1 VADRRRSS
9 RTDNRA
15 TAKRIEKA
23 SRKDKPLDLRWWR
36 EDEPHEAVWSQVRRI
51 SRSTGARAK
60 QDVFYAC
67 LYDDAELGALL
78 HGSQAIGE
86 WTPQTMTTNLV
97 KRQVD
102 AFVAKLSKNR
112 PVPMALTN
120 GGTYGEQR
128 RAKSLSK
135 FFEGVLDQVGYWQT
149 RPMLL
154 RDGAVFGS
162 GLAHNYRVGK
172 KLHHERVFP
181 WEIRIDPRESQYGKP
196 RTMYVLRYVDRLVL
210 MERFPKHA
218 ALIADAEAR
227 FDDAAWDIGYD
238 ETSDLVLVVESWHL
252 PDGETTDKDSKNG
265 AHAICVS
272 NATLVIED
280 YKRDYFPFSK
290 FDFSPGIAGWWGTG
304 LAQQLEGLQFEA
316 NSIGLRLQEQGWM
329 TGTYVWTPPGV
340 GFEIDHLDNG
350 TMSHIESEV
359 QPVFHNPPPWHPQF
373 FDYYLFLRGRA
384 AAEETRLSEMAV
396 RGEKP
401 AGLDSGKAIRA
412 WNNLD
417 DEAFLPQGR
426 ADEQLAIDTS
436 WQLFD
441 LAEEI
446 LDEEGSFKVRTERRE
461 YGESVLEDMDFKKV
475 HMDREKFTLRVFPT
489 SMLKGTPAENYQ
501 TVREW
506 MADGLISQD
515 EVYSLLDLPD
525 VQRVL
530 NLRGAARRAVEK
542 ILQDI
547 LDSSDPESVYVYP
560 EPPMNLELCRALAL
574 QVFLDA
580 FTKDAD
586 QENLDWVLQFALD
599 AEAQLEGAV
608 AQPGEVDPN
617 AAATEQMMAEQEAA
631 MAMGDPAMAGDPTF
645 LPPEQQPVPGGAVAP
660 EAMAPI
666 PGM

>member
-1 VADRRRSS
+1 MAERRTSRSV
-9 RTDNRA
+9 DNRS
-15 TAKRIEKA
+15 KQRRLEKA
-23 SRKDKPLDLRWWR
+23 SKPGKPQDLRWWR
-36 EDEPHEAVWSQVRRI
+36 TDEPHEGVWSQVRRI
-51 SRSTGARAK
+51 SRTTGSRAK

-67 LYDDAELGALL
+67 LYDDAELGALM

-86 WTPQTMTTNLV
+86 WTPQTMVTNLV

-102 AFVAKLSKNR
+102 AFVAKLSKSR

-135 FFEGVLDQVGYWQT
+135 FFEGVLDQVGYWET
-149 RPMLL
+149 RPLLL

-172 KLHHERVFP
+172 KLFHERVYP
-181 WEIRIDPRESQYGKP
+181 WEIRIDPREAQYGKP
-196 RTMYVLRYVDRLVL
+196 RTLYVLRYVDRLVL

-218 ALIADAEAR
+218 ADILEAEAR
-227 FDDAAWDIGYD
+227 FEDSSWDIGYD

-252 PDGETTDKDSKNG
+252 PDGETTDKDAKNG

-290 FDFSPGIAGWWGTG
+290 FDFSPGICGWWGTG

-316 NSIGLRLQEQGWM
+316 NSIGLRLQEHGWM
-329 TGTYVWTPPGV
+329 TGTYVWTPPDV

-350 TMSHIESEV
+350 VLSHIQSDV
-359 QPVFHNPPPWHPQF
+359 APQFFNPPPWHPQF

-401 AGLDSGKAIRA
+401 AGLDSGEAIRR
-412 WNNLD
+412 WNSLD
-417 DEAFLPQGR
+417 DEAFITQGR
-426 ADEQLAIDTS
+426 QDERTAIDTS

-446 LDEEGSFKVRTERRE
+446 LDEEGSFRVRTERRE
-461 YGESVLEDMDFKKV
+461 YGESVLEEMDFKKV

-506 MADGLISQD
+506 MSDGLISMD
-515 EVYSLLDLPD
+515 EVYALLDLPD

-547 LDSSDPESVYVYP
+547 LDADDPESAYVYP
-560 EPPMNLELCRALAL
+560 EPQMNLELCRALAL

-580 FTKDAD
+580 FTKDAPP
-586 QENLDWVLQFALD
+586 ENLDWVLQFALD
-599 AEAQLEGAV
+599 AESALEGGTVDEA
-608 AQPGEVDPN
+608 DPN
-617 AAATEQMMAEQEAA
+617 AAATEQAMAEQDAA
-631 MAMGDPAMAGDPTF
+631 MADPSMAGMPMDETFVSPEEQPLPGGAMA
-645 LPPEQQPVPGGAVAP
+645 PEQMAPVPG
-660 EAMAPI
+660 M
-666 PGM
+666 

>member
-1 VADRRRSS
+1 
-9 RTDNRA
+9 
-15 TAKRIEKA
+15 
-23 SRKDKPLDLRWWR
+23 
-36 EDEPHEAVWSQVRRI
+36 
-51 SRSTGARAK
+51 
-60 QDVFYAC
+60 
-67 LYDDAELGALL
+67 
-78 HGSQAIGE
+78 
-86 WTPQTMTTNLV
+86 
-97 KRQVD
+97 
-102 AFVAKLSKNR
+102 
-112 PVPMALTN
+112 
-120 GGTYGEQR
+120 
-128 RAKSLSK
+128 
-135 FFEGVLDQVGYWQT
+135 
-149 RPMLL
+149 
-154 RDGAVFGS
+154 
-162 GLAHNYRVGK
+162 
-172 KLHHERVFP
+172 
-181 WEIRIDPRESQYGKP
+181 
-196 RTMYVLRYVDRLVL
+196 
-210 MERFPKHA
+210 
-218 ALIADAEAR
+218 
-227 FDDAAWDIGYD
+227 
-238 ETSDLVLVVESWHL
+238 
-252 PDGETTDKDSKNG
+252 
-265 AHAICVS
+265 
-272 NATLVIED
+272 
-280 YKRDYFPFSK
+280 
-290 FDFSPGIAGWWGTG
+290 
-304 LAQQLEGLQFEA
+304 
-316 NSIGLRLQEQGWM
+316 M

>member
-1 VADRRRSS
+1 MVDRRRTS

-15 TAKRIEKA
+15 TSKRLEKA
-23 SRKDKPLDLRWWR
+23 ERKDKPLDLRWWR
-36 EDEPHEAVWSQVRRI
+36 EEEPHEAVWSQVRRI

-102 AFVAKLSKNR
+102 AFVAKLSKSR

-135 FFEGVLDQVGYWQT
+135 FFEGALDQVGYWQT

-162 GLAHNYRVGK
+162 GIAHNYRVGK
-172 KLHHERVFP
+172 KLFHERVFP

-218 ALIADAEAR
+218 EEIAQAEAR

-252 PDGETTDKDSKNG
+252 PDGETDEKNAKNG

-401 AGLDSGKAIRA
+401 PGLDSGEAIRR
-412 WNNLD
+412 WNSLD

-441 LAEEI
+441 LCEEI
-446 LDEEGSFKVRTERRE
+446 LDEEGTFKVRTERRE
-461 YGESVLEDMDFKKV
+461 YGESVLEEMDFKKV

-506 MADGLISQD
+506 MSDGLISQD

-599 AEAQLEGAV
+599 AEFQLEGGA

-617 AAATEQMMAEQEAA
+617 AAATEQMMAEQDAA
-631 MAMGDPAMAGDPTF
+631 MMADPAMGGDPTF
-645 LPPEQQPVPGGAVAP
+645 LPPEQQPVPGGAMAP
-660 EAMAPI
+660 EMMAPV
-666 PGM
+666 PGV

>member
-1 VADRRRSS
+1 MERRTSRSV
-9 RTDNRA
+9 DNRA
-15 TAKRIEKA
+15 KQRRVERAT
-23 SRKDKPLDLRWWR
+23 KPGKPADLRWWR
-36 EDEPHEAVWSQVRRI
+36 TDEPHEGVWSQVRRI

-67 LYDDAELGALL
+67 LYDDAELGALM

-86 WTPQTMTTNLV
+86 WTPQTMVTNLV

-112 PVPMALTN
+112 PVPMALTQ

-135 FFEGVLDQVGYWQT
+135 FFEGVLDQVGYWET
-149 RPMLL
+149 RPLLL
-154 RDGAVFGS
+154 RDGAVFGT

-172 KLHHERVFP
+172 KLHHERVYP
-181 WEIRIDPRESQYGKP
+181 WEIRIDPREAQYGKP
-196 RTMYVLRYVDRLVL
+196 RTLYVLRYVDRLVL

-218 ALIADAEAR
+218 DAIMEAEAR
-227 FDDAAWDIGYD
+227 FEDAAWDIGYD
-238 ETSDLVLVVESWHL
+238 ETSDLVLVIESWHL
-252 PDGETTDKDSKNG
+252 PDGETTDKDAKNG

-272 NATLVIED
+272 SATLVCED

-290 FDFSPGIAGWWGTG
+290 FDFSPGICGWWGTG

-316 NSIGLRLQEQGWM
+316 NSIGLRLQEHGWM
-329 TGTYVWTPPGV
+329 TGSYVWTPPGV

-350 TMSHIESEV
+350 VLSHIESEV
-359 QPVFHNPPPWHPQF
+359 EPKFHNPPPWHPQF

-401 AGLDSGKAIRA
+401 PGLDSGEAIRR
-412 WNNLD
+412 WNSLD

-426 ADEQLAIDTS
+426 QDEQTAIQTS

-441 LAEEI
+441 LCEEI
-446 LDEEGSFKVRTERRE
+446 LDEEGSFRVRTERRE

-506 MADGLISQD
+506 MSDGLISQD

-547 LDSSDPESVYVYP
+547 LDSDNPEDDYVYP

-574 QVFLDA
+574 QTFLDA
-580 FTKDAD
+580 FTKDAPE
-586 QENLDWVLQFALD
+586 ENLSWVLQFALD
-599 AEAQLEGAV
+599 AEAELEA
-608 AQPGEVDPN
+608 AANPDPATDPN
-617 AAATEQMMAEQEAA
+617 AAATEAAMAEQAAFEEGAA
-631 MAMGDPAMAGDPTF
+631 MGGAPMDETF
-645 LPPEQQPVPGGAVAP
+645 VSPEEQPLPGGAMAP
-660 EAMAPI
+660 EQMAPI

>member
-1 VADRRRSS
+1 MAERRKTYQ
-9 RTDNRA
+9 TDNRRGQ
-15 TAKRIEKA
+15 TRIERALKQ
-23 SRKDKPLDLRWWR
+23 DKPRDLRWWKA
-36 EDEPHEAVWSQVRRI
+36 DEPHEAVWSQVRRI
-51 SRSTGARAK
+51 SRSTGARAR
-60 QDVFYAC
+60 QDVYYAC
-67 LYDDAELGALL
+67 LYDDAELGALM
-78 HGSQAIGE
+78 HGSQAISE
-86 WTPQTMTTNLV
+86 WTPQTMVTNLI

-102 AFVAKLSKNR
+102 AFVAKLSKAR

-128 RAKSLSK
+128 RAKALSK

-172 KLHHERVFP
+172 KLVHERVYP

-210 MERFPKHA
+210 MERFPQHA
-218 ALIADAEAR
+218 EAILQSEAR
-227 FDDAAWDIGYD
+227 FEDVSWDVGFD
-238 ETSDLVLVVESWHL
+238 ETSDLVLVIEGWHL
-252 PDGETTDKDSKNG
+252 PSGDPTDKDAKQG

-272 NATLVIED
+272 NATLAIED

-290 FDFSPGIAGWWGTG
+290 FDFSPGITGWWGTG
-304 LAQQLEGLQFEA
+304 LAQQLEGLQYEA
-316 NSIGLRLQEQGWM
+316 NSIGLRLQEHGWM
-329 TGTYVWTPPGV
+329 TGSYVWTPPDSGM
-340 GFEIDHLDNG
+340 EIDHLDNG
-350 TMSHIESEV
+350 VLTHIQSAVKPE
-359 QPVFHNPPPWHPQF
+359 FFNPPPWHPQF

-401 AGLDSGKAIRA
+401 AGLDSGEAIRR

-426 ADEQLAIDTS
+426 QDEQLAIDTS

-441 LAEEI
+441 LCEEI

-461 YGESVLEDMDFKKV
+461 YGESVLEEMDFGKV
-475 HMDREKFTLRVFPT
+475 RMDREKFTLRVFPT

-506 MADGLISQD
+506 MSDGLISQD

-542 ILQDI
+542 ILQKI
-547 LDSSDPESVYVYP
+547 LDADDPEAAYTYP

-574 QVFLDA
+574 QTFLDA
-580 FTKDAD
+580 FTKEAD
-586 QENLDWVLQFALD
+586 EENLGWVLQFALD
-599 AEAQLEGAV
+599 AEAQLES
-608 AQPGEVDPN
+608 AQPPPPAGGPMPPPDAGAIPPMPGE
-617 AAATEQMMAEQEAA
+617 E
-631 MAMGDPAMAGDPTF
+631 TF
-645 LPPEQQPVPGGAVAP
+645 LPPEQPPVPGGAMAP
-660 EAMAPI
+660 EMMAPV
-666 PGM
+666 PGMG

>member
-1 VADRRRSS
+1 MAERRTSRSV
-9 RTDNRA
+9 DNRA
-15 TAKRIEKA
+15 TQRRIEKA
-23 SRKDKPLDLRWWR
+23 SRKDKPKDLRWWLT
-36 EDEPHEAVWSQVRRI
+36 DEPHEGVWSQVRRI
-51 SRSTGARAK
+51 GRSTGARAK

-67 LYDDAELGALL
+67 LYDDAELGALM

-86 WTPQTMTTNLV
+86 WTPQTMVTNLV

-102 AFVAKLSKNR
+102 AFVAKLSKSR

-128 RAKSLSK
+128 RAKALSK
-135 FFEGVLDQVGYWQT
+135 FFEGALDQVGYWET
-149 RPMLL
+149 RPLLL

-162 GLAHNYRVGK
+162 GLAHNYRVGT
-172 KLHHERVFP
+172 KLFHERVYP
-181 WEIRIDPRESQYGKP
+181 WEIRIDPRVAQYGKP
-196 RTMYVLRYVDRLVL
+196 RSLYVLRYVDRLVL
-210 MERFPKHA
+210 MERFPKNA
-218 ALIADAEAR
+218 QDILDAESR
-227 FDDAAWDIGYD
+227 FEDAAWDIGYD
-238 ETSDLVLVVESWHL
+238 ETSDLVLVIESWHL
-252 PDGETTDKDSKNG
+252 PDGETTDKDAKNG
-265 AHAICVS
+265 AHSICVS

-290 FDFSPGIAGWWGTG
+290 FDFSPGICGWWGTG

-316 NSIGLRLQEQGWM
+316 NSIGLRLQEHGWM
-329 TGTYVWTPPGV
+329 TGTYVWTPPDV

-350 TMSHIESEV
+350 VLSHIVSET
-359 QPVFHNPPPWHPQF
+359 QPQFFNPPPWHPQF

-401 AGLDSGKAIRA
+401 PGLDSGEAIRR
-412 WNNLD
+412 WNSLD
-417 DEAFLPQGR
+417 DEAFLTQGR
-426 ADEQLAIDTS
+426 QDERTAIDTS

-441 LAEEI
+441 LCEEI
-446 LDEEGSFKVRTERRE
+446 IDEGSPYKVRTERRE
-461 YGESVLEDMDFKKV
+461 YGESVLEEMDFKKV

-506 MADGLISQD
+506 MSDGIISMD
-515 EVYSLLDLPD
+515 EIYSLLDLPD

-542 ILQDI
+542 ILQGI
-547 LDSSDPESVYVYP
+547 LDADDPESAYVYP

-574 QVFLDA
+574 QTFLDA

-586 QENLDWVLQFALD
+586 PKNLDWVLQFALD
-599 AEAQLEGAV
+599 AEFQLEG
-608 AQPGEVDPN
+608 PPEGSPDPN
-617 AAATEQMMAEQEAA
+617 AEATQQQMDEQAARPGAVPMDETYA
-631 MAMGDPAMAGDPTF
+631 P
-645 LPPEQQPVPGGAVAP
+645 PPEPPLPGGAVAP
-660 EAMAPI
+660 ANIAPA

>member
-446 LDEEGSFKVRTERRE
+446 LGEEGSFKVRTERRE